1 MRRPAPAGCRASP
14 TLPTRRVLP
23 RRSRPA
29 GRTRPAHPGLR
40 RHRHRTPT
48 RRRGRHGS
56 RAHHRPEPGRHGR
69 SGAGPRR
76 GGERVPVEGLTAAGR
91 STTRPRSSR
100 ILRVAGPLVELE
112 YTGDVAMNDMVLLGA
127 AQLPAEVVA
136 ITTSRVTV
144 QAYEYTGGLAPG
156 QHARPLGVPMSAQ
169 LTPALLG
176 GVYDGLLR
184 PLTAAGDWL
193 TPGARGDTGPSRRWL
208 FRPAVPDGRHLT
220 EGSVVGEVAT
230 GGSLR
235 PRVLVPPGC
244 SGEVAYVAAEGEHP
258 EDAVL
263 AVVSGVE
270 IRARTSWPVR
280 RPRPV
285 RERVPARAPLA
296 TGQRV
301 IDLLFPVARGS
312 TVAVPG
318 GFGTGKTMLLQQ
330 IAKWCDADV
339 IVYVGCGERG
349 NEMADVLT
357 DFSALTDPRTGGRL
371 ADRTVIIANTSNMP
385 MMAREASVHTGAT
398 VAEYFR
404 DMGYDVVVIADST
417 SRWAEALRE
426 FASRTGALPAEEGY
440 PAGLASA
447 LAAFYERAAA
457 VTTLGAGPGSVTVIG
472 AVSPPG
478 GDLTEPVTSHTE
490 RFVRGLWTL
499 DRDLAYARH
508 YPAVS
513 WAHSFSR
520 DAAVL
525 TGGPTAGAERDTAGR
540 RAAVAGLLAEADRL
554 ADLVDLVGIAAL
566 PPHERISVLAGRL
579 VREAVLQQSAL
590 SPTDAHCTP
599 AKTAALVDATLAV
612 VERCRALVASGVP
625 PQHIEQADFTA
636 LLRAREEAGPDDTTM
651 VEAGRAAVLGV
662 LGDLS

>member
-1 MRRPAPAGCRASP
+1 MGHR
-14 TLPTRRVLP
+14 
-23 RRSRPA
+23 
-29 GRTRPAHPGLR
+29 AHP
-40 RHRHRTPT
+40 
-48 RRRGRHGS
+48 
-56 RAHHRPEPGRHGR
+56 
-69 SGAGPRR
+69 SGAG
-76 GGERVPVEGLTAAGR
+76 RVV
-91 STTRPRSSR
+91 
-100 ILRVAGPLVELE
+100 RVAGPLVELE
-112 YTGDVAMNDMVLLGA
+112 YLDGVAMNDMVLLGT

-136 ITTSRVTV
+136 ITSSRVTV

-156 QHARPLGVPMSAQ
+156 APARSLGAPVTAQ
-169 LTPALLG
+169 LSPALLG

-184 PLTAAGDWL
+184 PLSGAGDWL
-193 TPGARGDTGPSRRWL
+193 TPGTRDAPAPPRTWWFAPS
-208 FRPAVPDGRHLT
+208 VPGGRHLG
-220 EGSVVGEVAT
+220 EGSVVGEVAVA
-230 GGSLR
+230 GSVR

-244 SGEVAYVAAEGEHP
+244 SGEVEFVASAGEHP

-263 AVVSGVE
+263 AVVGGVE
-270 IRARTSWPVR
+270 IRAGTDWPVR

-285 RERVPARAPLA
+285 RERVPARTPLT

-318 GFGTGKTMLLQQ
+318 GFGTGKTVLLQQ
-330 IAKWCDADV
+330 VAKWCDADV
-339 IVYVGCGERG
+339 IVYIGCGERG
-349 NEMADVLT
+349 NEMADVIT
-357 DFSALTDPRTGGRL
+357 DFAALSDPRTGGRL

-385 MMAREASVHTGAT
+385 MMAREASVYTGVT

-478 GDLTEPVTSHTE
+478 GDLAEPVTSHTE

-513 WAHSFSR
+513 WSHSFSR

-525 TGGPTAGAERDTAGR
+525 SGGPAAGAAPDAAGR

-554 ADLVDLVGIAAL
+554 ADLVDLMGITAL
-566 PPHERISVLAGRL
+566 PPPERMSVLAGRL

-599 AKTAALVDATLAV
+599 AKTAALVDAVLAV
-612 VERCRALVASGVP
+612 VERCRALVSSGVP
-625 PQHIEQADFTA
+625 PERVEQADFTT
-636 LLRAREEAGPDDTTM
+636 LLRAREEARPEDTAA
-651 VEAGRAAVLGV
+651 VEAGRDVALGV
-662 LGDLS
+662 LGELS